1 MSTVDSVASPHL
13 AAVAGVPGAE
23 GARYCPLMPTFG
35 APSVT
40 FVRGAGTELW
50 DGAGKRYLDFLCGLA
65 VTSLGHA
72 HPDVARALTDQA
84 NTLLH
89 VSNLFATNVGPR
101 VAMKIDELLGGGGQI
116 FFANSGAEANECAI
130 KVARKWAGHGRHVVI
145 SAFGSFHG
153 RTLATLHMTGQPAK
167 HEAFQPLPDGFRH
180 AAWADIADV
189 ERMID
194 PTVAAVMV
202 EPVQGEGG
210 VNPAPK
216 GYFND
221 LRTLCDERGLLFMV
235 DEIQTGFARTGKWF
249 GFQHFLPKGV
259 QPDVVTLAK
268 ALGNGVPIGACWAK
282 REVASAFKPG
292 DHGST
297 YSGQPLAASAALAV
311 LDVMERDAL
320 DQRAEKVGNELMTA
334 LGAIDGVAEV
344 RGLGMLIAVELSGG
358 NAKGVYK
365 RLIELGLVCNA
376 VTDTALRIAPPLNI
390 SAEHLREGVALI
402 AQAVAE
408 VNGPTNT
415 GPTP

>member
-1 MSTVDSVASPHL
+1 MNATAVELSPHAASVAK
-13 AAVAGVPGAE
+13 VPGAAE
-23 GARYCPLMPTFG
+23 ARYCPLMPTFG
-35 APSVT
+35 APTVT

-50 DGAGKRYLDFLCGLA
+50 DIDGKRYLDFLCGLA

-72 HPDVARALTDQA
+72 HPEVAEAISAQA

-89 VSNLFATNVGPR
+89 VSNLFATSVGPQ
-101 VAMKIDELLGGGGQI
+101 VAQQIDSLLGGGGQI

-130 KVARKWAGHGRHVVI
+130 KVARKWGGRGKHVVI

-180 AAWADIADV
+180 AEWANIADL

-194 PTVAAVMV
+194 PSVAAIMI

-221 LRTLCDERGLLFMV
+221 IRTLCDERGVLMMV

-249 GFQHFLPKGV
+249 GFQHFLPEGI

-268 ALGNGVPIGACWAK
+268 ALGNGMPIGACWAK
-282 REVASAFKPG
+282 LEVAAAFKPG

-297 YSGQPLAASAALAV
+297 YSGQPMATSAALAV
-311 LDVMERDAL
+311 LNIMQRDQIDKRAAQVGAAL
-320 DQRAEKVGNELMTA
+320 QASLAT
-334 LGAIDGVAEV
+334 IPGVADV
-344 RGLGMLIAVELSGG
+344 RGVGMLIAVELICG
-358 NAKGVYK
+358 NAKGVYN
-365 RLIELGLVCNA
+365 RLLQLGLVSNA
-376 VTDTALRIAPPLNI
+376 VTETALRIAPPLNI
-390 SAEHLREGVALI
+390 SDEHVREGLAIITQAI
-402 AQAVAE
+402 AD
-408 VNGPTNT
+408 VNGVPS
-415 GPTP
+415 